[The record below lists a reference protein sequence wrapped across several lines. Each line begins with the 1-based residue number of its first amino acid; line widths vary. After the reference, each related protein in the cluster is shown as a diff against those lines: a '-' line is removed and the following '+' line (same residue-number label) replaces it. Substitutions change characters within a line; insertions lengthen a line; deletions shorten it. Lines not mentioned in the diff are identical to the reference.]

1 MHLESS
7 EGMDRRV
14 LMSIKGEVHVR
25 LERFI
30 NHPYKIE
37 PCAVVTP
44 FRISYLRSLFN
55 DAVKNSIA
63 SEDSMVKV

>member
-1 MHLESS
+1 
-7 EGMDRRV
+7 
-14 LMSIKGEVHVR
+14 MSIKGEVHVR